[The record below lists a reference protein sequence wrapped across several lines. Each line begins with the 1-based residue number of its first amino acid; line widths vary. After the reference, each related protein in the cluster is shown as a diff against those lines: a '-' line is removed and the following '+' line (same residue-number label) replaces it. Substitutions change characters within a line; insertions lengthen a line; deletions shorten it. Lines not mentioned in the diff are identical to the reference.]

1 MELGKHELDAWYYS
15 PFPEPYA
22 GCHKLFI
29 CEYDLKYFRKKR
41 TLLKH
46 LATLPRKAPPG
57 TEIYKSGSIGRGGA
71 ANTQASTAISMYE
84 VDGAKHKLYCQNL
97 CLLAKLFLDHKT
109 LYFDVEPFYFYV
121 LCERDAEGAHIVGY
135 FSKEKNSP
143 EGYNVACI
151 LTLPCHQRKGYGRF
165 LIEMSYELS
174 KREGKL
180 GHPERP
186 LSDLGAVCAVCV
198 VWGGVEHNNN
208 VLDICS

>member
-1 MELGKHELDAWYYS
+1 MYTTHGTPHKPRQVVELGRHELDAWYYS
-15 PFPEPYA
+15 PYPEPYA
-22 GCHKLFI
+22 GCHKLYI

-46 LATLPRKAPPG
+46 LAGLERKTPPG
-57 TEIYKSGSIGRGGA
+57 TEMYKAGAVGRAGSA
-71 ANTQASTAISMYE
+71 QSTAAISMFE
-84 VDGAKHKLYCQNL
+84 VDGAQHKLYCQNL
-97 CLLAKLFLDHKT
+97 CLLSKLFLDHKT
-109 LYFDVEPFYFYV
+109 LYFDVAPFFFYV

-135 FSKEKNSP
+135 FSKEKSSP
-143 EGYNVACI
+143 EGYNLACI

-186 LSDLGAVCAVCV
+186 LSDLGAVGCCV
-198 VWGGVEHNNN
+198 AFM
-208 VLDICS
+208 LA